1 MRQEKDSERMN
12 PPMIPQKELRM
23 AKQVGAR
30 WPKPRVH
37 LIEAENDKAFRPESD
52 NKTFWVAIC
61 KLNESRKRSNEVTNF
76 QT

>member
-1 MRQEKDSERMN
+1 MN

-37 LIEAENDKAFRPESD
+37 LIEAENDK
-52 NKTFWVAIC
+52 
-61 KLNESRKRSNEVTNF
+61 KLLGQKVTIKHSGGHM
-76 QT
+76 QVK